1 MATKK
6 NLLIWLGVGA
16 IVFAL
21 WYFAARTRL
30 HLIDPLAFI
39 AWVAGAA
46 AGLTA
51 LLWWGLAGKD
61 DNDTSSGSH

>member
-1 MATKK
+1 MLTRK
-6 NLLIWLGVGA
+6 NILLWVGVGA
-16 IVFAL
+16 IALAL

-30 HLIDPLAFI
+30 HLVDPLAFI
-39 AWVAGAA
+39 GWIAGAA

-61 DNDTSSGSH
+61 DEKSSGSD

>member
-6 NLLIWLGVGA
+6 NLVIWLGVGA
-16 IVFAL
+16 IVVAL

-51 LLWWGLAGKD
+51 LLWWGLTGKD
-61 DNDTSSGSH
+61 DKGTGSGSH

>member
-1 MATKK
+1 MMTKK
-6 NLLIWLGVGA
+6 NLLLWLGVGA
-16 IVFAL
+16 IVLAL

-30 HLIDPLAFI
+30 HLVDPLAFI

-61 DNDTSSGSH
+61 DDEKSSGSQ